1 MDLIFEDFVYFLKKQ
16 SNFGQSIQW
25 IWLEMFPDTQ
35 NSQFYFSSD
44 HGCEVTLKNVWKS
57 IFPCFVI
64 NHKFCVTK
72 PGFTHCN

>member
-35 NSQFYFSSD
+35 KSQFYFSSD

-57 IFPCFVI
+57 IFPCFD
-64 NHKFCVTK
+64 
-72 PGFTHCN
+72 P